1 MKVLTTLKSLTELDI
16 DLIDSNEAMLVLNNL
31 PNVQILN
38 GRSTKDDEDDEE
50 DESAVEEQG
59 EINETE
65 NNEKQNINNKYS
77 NEISNRL
84 NHLYPKM
91 EEIEEYKNSEN
102 NSNYISESNHKT
114 KTHDQGDNTDIN
126 ENNENIITET
136 DNENNYSSSKGKD
149 NLNNSKEKEKKV
161 TRNKNVL
168 NEKEFNP
175 KVDSNNDQ
183 NLSNATSQNKQNS
196 INSLKKKT
204 SSQSQNN
211 NNSKII
217 GTKSVKIEK
226 ERESFYEYNNS
237 HLDKNGNFII
247 DITNEELNS
256 LKDKKYNQDSNFIPL
271 IKDFYETINKVK
283 EQKIDSDNIQKNY
296 INKLKSIE
304 DKKSDVPNYYYFYQ
318 LNKKKM
324 KIIYSMY
331 TELTSYIIEKNP
343 ELNKNNILKNLN
355 EEFLNTMKESKDL
368 IFNLHNHI
376 DSFTYNSERK
386 NEIHNLNIKENDNN
400 KTNNINYNEIIKEKD
415 HKISTLEILKE
426 KLLKSMKEDNET
438 YEKKIANL
446 ETENKIMTEKI
457 LSKANTMLNSTITLA
472 QASLIDSDKKK
483 NETNISVINKFR
495 RNNNEIIN
503 QNFINQFNQT
513 GNNRSPIKLTENTNT
528 LENINTINYL
538 NTNTNG
544 NILMTNGSME
554 RRQLISLRALKELIN
569 EIYVSKENYD
579 IKCEQYK
586 IPKETMEEHM
596 YTFLNKKYGLKNL
609 IIEWA
614 KNIITGIKYYSK
626 KDSIVLLFGKIM
638 RNEQEEKARFIIQ
651 KLSESVEELLLYY
664 IKRQNPLKLTNDIN
678 KIFEQKKNS
687 ELLEEEWKGIIYTIY
702 EKKEAEEIEKKIDA
716 FINKENEKKR
726 MEMITK
732 YKNSRLSHPNNINN
746 ITINNSYYL
755 NTINSM
761 NNMVYN
767 KSVNY
772 INNGLNLNNSLN
784 NSYMNTHGNMTNKLS
799 RVEKYNLFYFTD
811 EKNILYSNFMK
822 IILDNHIR
830 FRDKQLKIFVDLFK
844 SVDTNRD
851 GIINE
856 DEFSELIQKMKIFK
870 EEEIENVIFQYL
882 EKLDPF
888 DYQKF
893 TFSECIN
900 FFSSEFIQDKRVNG
914 EEKEISVLEKICFQ
928 DTQNNIGNNE
938 INNQD
943 ENKDND
949 KCVEYGIDSNNNIN
963 EEKENNLD
971 SNINNKV

>member
-50 DESAVEEQG
+50 DESAIEEQG
-59 EINETE
+59 EINEME
-65 NNEKQNINNKYS
+65 NNEEQNINNKYS
-77 NEISNRL
+77 

-126 ENNENIITET
+126 ENNDNIITET

-175 KVDSNNDQ
+175 KVDSNNEQ
-183 NLSNATSQNKQNS
+183 NTSQNKQNS

-211 NNSKII
+211 NNSKVI
-217 GTKSVKIEK
+217 GTKSAKIEK

-247 DITNEELNS
+247 DITNEELNT
-256 LKDKKYNQDSNFIPL
+256 LKGKKYNEDSSFTPL
-271 IKDFYETINKVK
+271 IKDFYEIINIDK
-283 EQKIDSDNIQKNY
+283 EPNIDVDKLQKNY

-304 DKKSDVPNYYYFYQ
+304 DKKTDIPNYYYFYQ

-324 KIIYSMY
+324 KILYSMY

-343 ELNKNNILKNLN
+343 ELNKNNVLKNLN
-355 EEFLNTMKESKDL
+355 EEFFNTMKESKDL
-368 IFNLHNHI
+368 ISNLHNHI
-376 DSFTYNSERK
+376 DSYTYNSEKK
-386 NEIHNLNIKENDNN
+386 NEIQNLNIKENNN
-400 KTNNINYNEIIKEKD
+400 NNNNINYNEIIKEKD
-415 HKISTLEILKE
+415 YKISSLEILKE
-426 KLLKSMKEDNET
+426 KLLKSMKEDSET

-472 QASLIDSDKKK
+472 QPSITDSDKKK
-483 NETNISVINKFR
+483 NETNISTINKFR
-495 RNNNEIIN
+495 ANNIETINSNIIN
-503 QNFINQFNQT
+503 QFSQT

-544 NILMTNGSME
+544 NILITNGSTE
-554 RRQLISLRALKELIN
+554 RRQLISLRTLKELIN
-569 EIYVSKENYD
+569 EIYISKENYD

-614 KNIITGIKYYSK
+614 KNIIAGIKYYSK

-638 RNEQEEKARFIIQ
+638 RNEQEEKARYIIQ
-651 KLSESVEELLLYY
+651 KLSESIEELLLYY

-702 EKKEAEEIEKKIDA
+702 EKKEAEEIEKKIEA
-716 FINKENEKKR
+716 FINKESEKKR

-755 NTINSM
+755 NTINSVS
-761 NNMVYN
+761 NMVYN
-767 KSVNY
+767 KSINY
-772 INNGLNLNNSLN
+772 INNNLNLNNSLN
-784 NSYMNTHGNMTNKLS
+784 NSYMNTYGNVSNKLS
-799 RVEKYNLFYFTD
+799 RVEKYNLFYFND

-856 DEFSELIQKMKIFK
+856 DEFSELIQRMKIFK

-900 FFSSEFIQDKRVNG
+900 FFSSEFIQDKNVNG

-928 DTQNNIGNNE
+928 ENQNNNENNE
-938 INNQD
+938 INNQN
-943 ENKDND
+943 ENNDND

-963 EEKENNLD
+963 EENENNMD
-971 SNINNKV
+971 SNINNKI

>member
-50 DESAVEEQG
+50 DESAIEEQG
-59 EINETE
+59 EINEME
-65 NNEKQNINNKYS
+65 NNEEHNINNKYS

-126 ENNENIITET
+126 ENNDNIITET

-175 KVDSNNDQ
+175 KVDSNNEQ
-183 NLSNATSQNKQNS
+183 NTSPNKQNS

-211 NNSKII
+211 NNSKVI
-217 GTKSVKIEK
+217 GTKSAKIEK

-247 DITNEELNS
+247 DITNEELNI
-256 LKDKKYNQDSNFIPL
+256 LKDKKYNEDSSFTPL
-271 IKDFYETINKVK
+271 IKDFYELINTDK
-283 EQKIDSDNIQKNY
+283 EPNIDVDKLQQNY

-304 DKKSDVPNYYYFYQ
+304 DKKTDIPNYYYFYQ

-355 EEFLNTMKESKDL
+355 EEFFNTMKESKDL
-368 IFNLHNHI
+368 LSNLHNHI
-376 DSFTYNSERK
+376 DSFTYNSEKK
-386 NEIHNLNIKENDNN
+386 NEIKDNN
-400 KTNNINYNEIIKEKD
+400 NNNNNNNNINYNEIIKEKD
-415 HKISTLEILKE
+415 YKISSLETLKE
-426 KLLKSMKEDNET
+426 KLLKSMKEDSET

-472 QASLIDSDKKK
+472 QPSITDSDRKK
-483 NETNISVINKFR
+483 NEANISTINKFR
-495 RNNNEIIN
+495 NNEMLNPNI
-503 QNFINQFNQT
+503 INQFNQT

-544 NILMTNGSME
+544 NILITNGSTE
-554 RRQLISLRALKELIN
+554 RRQLISLRTLKELIN
-569 EIYVSKENYD
+569 EIYISKENYD

-614 KNIITGIKYYSK
+614 KNIIAGIKYYSK

-638 RNEQEEKARFIIQ
+638 RNEQEEKARYIIQ
-651 KLSESVEELLLYY
+651 KLSESIEELLLYY

-702 EKKEAEEIEKKIDA
+702 EKKEAEEIEKKIEA
-716 FINKENEKKR
+716 FINKESEKKR

-755 NTINSM
+755 NTINSVS
-761 NNMVYN
+761 NMVYN

-772 INNGLNLNNSLN
+772 INNNLNLNNSLN
-784 NSYMNTHGNMTNKLS
+784 NSYMNTYGNVSNKLS

-900 FFSSEFIQDKRVNG
+900 FFSSEFIHDKNVNG

-928 DTQNNIGNNE
+928 ENQNNNENNE
-938 INNQD
+938 INNQN
-943 ENKDND
+943 ENNDND

-963 EEKENNLD
+963 EENENNLD
-971 SNINNKV
+971 SNNNNKI

>member
-50 DESAVEEQG
+50 DESAIEEQG
-59 EINETE
+59 EINEME
-65 NNEKQNINNKYS
+65 NNEEQNINNKYS
-77 NEISNRL
+77 

-126 ENNENIITET
+126 ENNDNIITET

-175 KVDSNNDQ
+175 KVDSNNEQ
-183 NLSNATSQNKQNS
+183 NTSQNKQNS

-211 NNSKII
+211 NNSKVI
-217 GTKSVKIEK
+217 GTKSAKIEK

-247 DITNEELNS
+247 DITNEELNT
-256 LKDKKYNQDSNFIPL
+256 LKGKKYNEDSSFTPL
-271 IKDFYETINKVK
+271 IKDFYEIINIDK
-283 EQKIDSDNIQKNY
+283 EPNIDVDKLQKNY

-304 DKKSDVPNYYYFYQ
+304 DKKTDIPNYYYFYQ

-324 KIIYSMY
+324 KILYSMY

-343 ELNKNNILKNLN
+343 ELNKNNVLKNLN
-355 EEFLNTMKESKDL
+355 EEFFNTMKESKDL
-368 IFNLHNHI
+368 LSNLHNHI
-376 DSFTYNSERK
+376 DSYTYNSEKK
-386 NEIHNLNIKENDNN
+386 NEIQNLNIKENNN
-400 KTNNINYNEIIKEKD
+400 NNNNINYNEIIKEKD
-415 HKISTLEILKE
+415 YKISSLEILKE
-426 KLLKSMKEDNET
+426 KLLKSMKEDSET

-472 QASLIDSDKKK
+472 QPSITDSDKKK
-483 NETNISVINKFR
+483 NETNISTINKFR
-495 RNNNEIIN
+495 ANNIEMIN
-503 QNFINQFNQT
+503 SNIINQFNQT

-544 NILMTNGSME
+544 NILITNGSTE
-554 RRQLISLRALKELIN
+554 RRQLISLRTLKELIN
-569 EIYVSKENYD
+569 EIYISKENYD

-614 KNIITGIKYYSK
+614 KNIIAGIKYYSK

-638 RNEQEEKARFIIQ
+638 RNEQEEKARYIIQ
-651 KLSESVEELLLYY
+651 KLSESIEELLLYY

-702 EKKEAEEIEKKIDA
+702 EKKEAEEIEKKIEA
-716 FINKENEKKR
+716 FINKESEKKR

-755 NTINSM
+755 NTINSVS
-761 NNMVYN
+761 NMVYN
-767 KSVNY
+767 KSINY
-772 INNGLNLNNSLN
+772 INNNLNLNNSLN
-784 NSYMNTHGNMTNKLS
+784 NSYMNTYGNVSNKLS
-799 RVEKYNLFYFTD
+799 RVEKYNLFYFND

-856 DEFSELIQKMKIFK
+856 DEFSELIQRMKIFK

-900 FFSSEFIQDKRVNG
+900 FFSSEFIQDKNVNG

-928 DTQNNIGNNE
+928 ENQNNNENNE
-938 INNQD
+938 INNQN
-943 ENKDND
+943 ENNDND

-963 EEKENNLD
+963 EENENNMD
-971 SNINNKV
+971 SNINNKI

>member
-50 DESAVEEQG
+50 DESAIEEQG
-59 EINETE
+59 EINEME
-65 NNEKQNINNKYS
+65 NNEEQNINNKYS
-77 NEISNRL
+77 

-126 ENNENIITET
+126 ENNDNIITET

-175 KVDSNNDQ
+175 KVDSNNEQ
-183 NLSNATSQNKQNS
+183 NTSQNKQNS

-211 NNSKII
+211 NNSKVI
-217 GTKSVKIEK
+217 GTKSAKIEK

-247 DITNEELNS
+247 DITNEELNT
-256 LKDKKYNQDSNFIPL
+256 LKGKKYNEDSSFTPL
-271 IKDFYETINKVK
+271 IKDFYEIINIDK
-283 EQKIDSDNIQKNY
+283 EPNIDVDKLQKNY

-304 DKKSDVPNYYYFYQ
+304 DKKTDIPNYYYFYQ

-343 ELNKNNILKNLN
+343 ELNKNNVLKNLN
-355 EEFLNTMKESKDL
+355 EEFFNTMKESKDL
-368 IFNLHNHI
+368 LSNLHNHI
-376 DSFTYNSERK
+376 DSYTYNSEKK
-386 NEIHNLNIKENDNN
+386 NEIQNLNIKENNN
-400 KTNNINYNEIIKEKD
+400 NNNNINYNEIIKEKD
-415 HKISTLEILKE
+415 YKISSLEILKE
-426 KLLKSMKEDNET
+426 KLLKSMKEDSET

-472 QASLIDSDKKK
+472 QQSITDSDKKK
-483 NETNISVINKFR
+483 NESNISTINKFR
-495 RNNNEIIN
+495 ANNNETIN
-503 QNFINQFNQT
+503 PNIINQFNQT

-544 NILMTNGSME
+544 NILITNGSTE
-554 RRQLISLRALKELIN
+554 RRQLISLRTLKELIN
-569 EIYVSKENYD
+569 EIYISKENYD

-614 KNIITGIKYYSK
+614 KNIIAGIKYYSK

-638 RNEQEEKARFIIQ
+638 RNEQEEKARYIIQ
-651 KLSESVEELLLYY
+651 KLSESIEELLLYY

-702 EKKEAEEIEKKIDA
+702 EKKEAEEIEKKIEA
-716 FINKENEKKR
+716 FINKESEKKR

-755 NTINSM
+755 NTINSVS
-761 NNMVYN
+761 NMVYN
-767 KSVNY
+767 KSINY
-772 INNGLNLNNSLN
+772 INNNLNLNNSLN
-784 NSYMNTHGNMTNKLS
+784 NSYMNTYGNVSNKLS
-799 RVEKYNLFYFTD
+799 RVEKYNLFYFND

-856 DEFSELIQKMKIFK
+856 DEFSELIQRMKIFK

-900 FFSSEFIQDKRVNG
+900 FFSSEFIQDKNVNG

-928 DTQNNIGNNE
+928 ENQNNNENNE
-938 INNQD
+938 INNQN
-943 ENKDND
+943 ENNDND

-963 EEKENNLD
+963 EENENNMD
-971 SNINNKV
+971 SNINNKI

>member
-31 PNVQILN
+31 PNGQILN

-50 DESAVEEQG
+50 DESAIEEQG
-59 EINETE
+59 EINEME
-65 NNEKQNINNKYS
+65 NNEEQNINNKYS
-77 NEISNRL
+77 

-126 ENNENIITET
+126 ENNDNIITET

-175 KVDSNNDQ
+175 KVDSNNEQ
-183 NLSNATSQNKQNS
+183 NTSQNKQNS

-211 NNSKII
+211 NNSKVI
-217 GTKSVKIEK
+217 GTKSAKIEK

-247 DITNEELNS
+247 DITNEELNT
-256 LKDKKYNQDSNFIPL
+256 LKDKKYNVDSSFTPL
-271 IKDFYETINKVK
+271 IKDFYEIINIDK
-283 EQKIDSDNIQKNY
+283 EPNIDVDKLQKNY

-304 DKKSDVPNYYYFYQ
+304 DKKTDIPNYYYFYQ

-343 ELNKNNILKNLN
+343 ELNKNNVLKNLN
-355 EEFLNTMKESKDL
+355 EEFFNTMKESKDL
-368 IFNLHNHI
+368 LSNLHNHI
-376 DSFTYNSERK
+376 DSYTYNSEKK
-386 NEIHNLNIKENDNN
+386 NEIQNLNIKENNINN
-400 KTNNINYNEIIKEKD
+400 NNINYNEIIKEKD
-415 HKISTLEILKE
+415 YKISSLEILKE
-426 KLLKSMKEDNET
+426 KLLKSMKEDSET

-472 QASLIDSDKKK
+472 QQSITDSDKKK
-483 NETNISVINKFR
+483 NESNISTINKFR
-495 RNNNEIIN
+495 ANNNETIN
-503 QNFINQFNQT
+503 PNIINQFNQT

-544 NILMTNGSME
+544 NILITNGSTE
-554 RRQLISLRALKELIN
+554 RRQLISLRTLKELIN
-569 EIYVSKENYD
+569 EIYISKENYD

-614 KNIITGIKYYSK
+614 KNIIAGIKYYSK

-638 RNEQEEKARFIIQ
+638 RNEQEEKARYIIQ
-651 KLSESVEELLLYY
+651 KLSESIEELLLYY

-702 EKKEAEEIEKKIDA
+702 EKKEAEEIEKKIEA
-716 FINKENEKKR
+716 FINKESEKKR

-755 NTINSM
+755 NTINSVS
-761 NNMVYN
+761 NMVYN
-767 KSVNY
+767 KSINY
-772 INNGLNLNNSLN
+772 INNNLNLNNSLN
-784 NSYMNTHGNMTNKLS
+784 NSYMNTYGNVSNKLS
-799 RVEKYNLFYFTD
+799 RVEKYNLFYFND

-856 DEFSELIQKMKIFK
+856 DEFSELIQRMKIFK

-900 FFSSEFIQDKRVNG
+900 FFSSEFIQDKNVNG

-928 DTQNNIGNNE
+928 ENQNNNENNE
-938 INNQD
+938 INNQN
-943 ENKDND
+943 ENNDND

-963 EEKENNLD
+963 EENENNMD
-971 SNINNKV
+971 SNINNKI